1 MSRRTERVGN
11 LIRNVLAEHV
21 PRRLHDPR
29 IEPLTSIT
37 RVQVSED
44 LSLARVYVS
53 VMAPPTRQRLTVE
66 ALQHAAGRL
75 RRIVGRQ
82 VRLRKIPTLVF
93 ELDESVRRAFE
104 TVRAI
109 DEAMTELGE
118 QRPFYADDEQTDT
131 PSDDQAAPPDAPLS
145 PEPSGPTSEGEH

>member
-21 PRRLHDPR
+21 PHRLHDPR
-29 IEPLTSIT
+29 IEPLTTIT
-37 RVQVSED
+37 RVEVSED
-44 LSLARVYVS
+44 LSLARVHVS

-93 ELDESVRRAFE
+93 ELDDSVRKAFE

-109 DEAMTELGE
+109 DQAMAELGE
-118 QRPFYADDEQTDT
+118 ARPFYARPQSPDGKPDGDPGPAPT
-131 PSDDQAAPPDAPLS
+131 PHSDR
-145 PEPSGPTSEGEH
+145 THEGEH